1 MHFLVVLLD
10 RDPLQKRIFAIGDGL
25 FYLYFYSLEVIRMQG
40 IEHVKGQEMNTTE
53 EKIEVYADRIQE
65 AIANYCIDH
74 DIEIKD
80 IYTFDQQRWNSVL
93 LYIYRQVFKPC
104 KNDGVVRRYNEK
116 SNIDYSNRELLENIC
131 NIYIAMCYEYSKE
144 VSVMGF
150 SKMTGI
156 VLDTLYQ
163 WLNNPETERGSS
175 EIVKNLQAEREESL
189 SNKLASGKGNPV
201 GILGILNRHY
211 GWNMGQPR
219 GQTAAQKA
227 PDLPGIAHKYLESG
241 EKAEKL
247 IDVQALPKADF

>member
-1 MHFLVVLLD
+1 
-10 RDPLQKRIFAIGDGL
+10 
-25 FYLYFYSLEVIRMQG
+25 MQD
-40 IEHVKGQEMNTTE
+40 IEHVEGQEMNTTE
-53 EKIEVYADRIQE
+53 DKTEVYTDNIQE
-65 AIANYCIDH
+65 SIANYCIDH
-74 DIEIKD
+74 DIDMKD
-80 IYTFDQQRWNSVL
+80 IYSFDQQRWNSVL

-104 KNDGVVRRYNEK
+104 KTDGVVRRYNEK
-116 SNIDYSNRELLENIC
+116 SNIDYSNKELLENVC

-156 VLDTLYQ
+156 HLDTLYQ
-163 WLNNPETERGSS
+163 WGNNPEVERGSS
-175 EIVKNLQAEREESL
+175 ELVKNLQAEREESL

-227 PDLPGIAHKYLESG
+227 PDLPGIAQKYIGTDQNEPQQPAAQLPEFP
-241 EKAEKL
+241 KL
-247 IDVQALPKADF
+247 PDVD

>member
-1 MHFLVVLLD
+1 M
-10 RDPLQKRIFAIGDGL
+10 
-25 FYLYFYSLEVIRMQG
+25 MQN
-40 IEHVKGQEMNTTE
+40 IEHVEGQELNTTE
-53 EKIEVYADRIQE
+53 QKLEVYTDRIQE
-65 AIANYCIDH
+65 SISNYCIDH
-74 DIEIKD
+74 DIDIKD

-104 KNDGVVRRYNEK
+104 KNDGIVRRYNEK
-116 SNIDYSNRELLENIC
+116 SNIDYSNRELINNIC
-131 NIYIAMCYEYSKE
+131 DIYISMCYEYSKE

-156 VLDTLYQ
+156 TLDTLYQ
-163 WLNNPETERGSS
+163 WVNNPDVERGSS

-219 GQTAAQKA
+219 GQTATQKA
-227 PDLPGIAHKYLESG
+227 PDLPGMAQKYLES
-241 EKAEKL
+241 EEPVKNEPVPL
-247 IDVQALPKADF
+247 ELPQADF